1 MVKVSAIA
9 AIGKSRELGKG
20 NNLLWRIP
28 NDLARF
34 KRITMGHPVIMGR
47 KTFESIGRPLAD
59 RENIIITRSENFTAQ
74 GCIIT
79 HSIKDAITKAK
90 ELDDREVFVIGGG
103 EIYKQ
108 ALPHIQK
115 LYLTLIDDVKE
126 GDVFFPDYSEFT
138 KETFR
143 EEHEYEGLKYAWVD
157 LERTGQN

>member
-9 AIGKSRELGKG
+9 AIGKNRELGKG

-28 NDLARF
+28 HDLARF

-47 KTFESIGRPLAD
+47 KTFESIGTPLAD

-108 ALPHIQK
+108 AMQHVQK

-143 EEHEYEGLKYAWVD
+143 EEREYEGLKYTFVD
-157 LERTGQN
+157 LKRG

>member
-9 AIGKSRELGKG
+9 AIGKNRELGKG

-28 NDLARF
+28 HDLARF

-47 KTFESIGRPLAD
+47 KTFESIGTPLAD
-59 RENIIITRSENFTAQ
+59 RENIIITRSEDFTAA

-108 ALPHIQK
+108 AMPHIQK

-143 EEHEYEGLKYAWVD
+143 EEREYEGLKYVFVD
-157 LERTGQN
+157 LKRG

>member
-9 AIGKSRELGKG
+9 AIGKNRELGKG

-28 NDLARF
+28 HDLARF

-108 ALPHIQK
+108 AMPHIQK

-143 EEHEYEGLKYAWVD
+143 EEREYEGLKYAFVD
-157 LERTGQN
+157 LKRG